1 MAFKTSD
8 QIIKSLTTWKPYPK
22 PNDPPKM
29 SKGLK
34 KERKEKYDN
43 YKKQFNIDKKKVK
56 GLLEGLFKE
65 VSNHNPDTKK
75 RSVAKLIWN
84 YYPSEWDGKWPHLGK
99 LGPKNI
105 RLFGEFWQV
114 KAIIEEFGTDND
126 YAPVNNL
133 SHPDSNRKGKKGKA
147 KVQIFIDNEYPIE
160 FSSVGE
166 GTFVGDPTDAGQ
178 QGVKAT
184 TMTTIQELGSALIF
198 KHAIED
204 DKPFTTI
211 KQIKDDKVVWPEL
224 NKIWTKVSGK
234 DSFTPSDEW
243 LNNFIAQNKTLLNK
257 VSSRDWTVFT
267 AGKDTR
273 YTSGWYTAQDADHES
288 FMEWVSREVRETFQ
302 IAKKDN
308 WNPADIWLIYKEA
321 EVRKEI
327 KNAMTLPPSA
337 KNKEGLVQA
346 NLAQFNAIFR
356 ELYKSNK
363 VKGISLKKVDA
374 DTAAWKEV
382 NTTDQFF
389 KDMESFV
396 FPFEGAKCSLG
407 IKAGSPNELATQD
420 TMIYLKSGGKSAFEI
435 QIKGTDSR
443 SFDNLKFEPRDL
455 LHPGA
460 RMGKATGDYVDDLTK
475 TYCVGGE
482 KWVRKWQDYPIKAAE
497 VQKDP
502 TTDEPILNA
511 DGTFKYIP
519 DADSFDEKQQA
530 KYLKIIKHL
539 KLKGVDIGNG
549 VTPEQ
554 AIENLAHVFTFPKP
568 RGANVANNKLM
579 QLTWL
584 NYVFTITPKK
594 KFNQF
599 WTDIIFLAEKAGRRY
614 GPYAKLY

>member
-1 MAFKTSD
+1 MASKTSD
-8 QIIKSLTTWKPYPK
+8 QIVRAVSAWKPDPQPK
-22 PNDPPKM
+22 DPPKL
-29 SKGLK
+29 SKELKAERK
-34 KERKEKYDN
+34 KEYAE
-43 YKKQFNIDKKKVK
+43 YKKEFEIEKKQVK
-56 GLLEGLFKE
+56 GLIEGLFKE
-65 VSNHNPDTKK
+65 VCKYNPDTKK

-84 YYPSEWDGKWPHLGK
+84 YFPSEWDGKWPHMGK

-105 RLFGEFWQV
+105 RLLGDFWQV
-114 KAIIEEFGTDND
+114 KAIIEEFGTNNN
-126 YAPVNNL
+126 YAPINDM
-133 SHPDSNRKGKKGKA
+133 SDTQSRRRGQKGKA
-147 KVQIFIDNEYPIE
+147 RVQIFIDNEYPIE
-160 FSSVGE
+160 FLSVGE

-198 KHAIED
+198 KNAID
-204 DKPFTTI
+204 NNTPYTTI
-211 KQIKDDKVVWPEL
+211 DQIKGDKHVWSEL

-243 LNNFIAQNKTLLNK
+243 LRNFIAQNKTLLNK
-257 VSSRDWTVFT
+257 VSSREWTVFT
-267 AGKDTR
+267 AGKVQS
-273 YTSGWYTAQDADHES
+273 YTSGWYTAQDPDHES
-288 FMEWVSREVRETFQ
+288 FMEWVSREVRETFM
-302 IAKKDN
+302 ISKKDN
-308 WNPADIWLIYKEA
+308 WNPADIWLIKDEA
-321 EVRKEI
+321 KVRQDI
-327 KNAMTLPPSA
+327 KNAMALPSSG
-337 KNKEGLVQA
+337 KNKTGLVQA

-356 ELYKSNK
+356 DLYKHNK

-382 NTTDQFF
+382 NTTEQFF

-396 FPFEGAKCSLG
+396 FPFAGAKCSLG

-420 TMIYLKSGGKSAFEI
+420 TMIYLNSGGQKAFEI

-460 RMGKATGDYVDDLTK
+460 RMGKATGDYVDDLTESC
-475 TYCVGGE
+475 CVGGSG
-482 KWVRKWQDYPIKAAE
+482 WVRKWQNYPTKAAE
-497 VQKDP
+497 VQQDP
-502 TTDEPILNA
+502 STGKPLLNA

-519 DADSFDEKQQA
+519 DVDSFDEKQQA
-530 KYLKIIKHL
+530 KYLGIIKD
-539 KLKGVDIGNG
+539 LKGKVDFG

-554 AIENLAHVFTFPKP
+554 AIANLAHVFKFPKP

-584 NYVFTITPKK
+584 NYVFTIKDKK